1 MNSLLF
7 VCMGNICRS
16 PTLEAVAR
24 AEFTRAGMPVRVA
37 SAATHDYHTGGRADS
52 RSVSC
57 ARAHGY
63 DLDAHRAQQAT
74 PMLLQ
79 RFDAVLVM
87 DRVNLRDLSRLVPQA
102 KPQLFL
108 PYCGIDAPDEV
119 PDPYYA
125 SARDFEYVVELAQRG
140 LRALIERAAMAHNN
154 PLQKI
159 GSRT

>member
-1 MNSLLF
+1 MNSLMF

-24 AEFTRAGMPVRVA
+24 AEFARVGMRVDVA
-37 SAATHDYHTGGRADS
+37 SAATHDYHIGGRADA
-52 RSVSC
+52 RSAAC

-74 PMLLQ
+74 PTLLQ
-79 RFDAVLVM
+79 RYDAVLVM
-87 DRVNLRDLSRLVPQA
+87 DRVNLRDLSRLIPQA
-102 KPQLFL
+102 EPHLFL
-108 PYCGIDAPDEV
+108 PYCGIDVPDEV
-119 PDPYYA
+119 PDPYYG

-140 LRALIERAAMAHNN
+140 LRALIERAAMAHNS

-159 GSRT
+159 GNRT